1 MYINFCISSVKSFSV
16 EVKTTLIFFCS
27 RKINLFP
34 NVLADDPT
42 QTKKIST
49 SKKKSE
55 RNQLCLV
62 RKVRFIFHKKG
73 FHGKEPPNFL

>member
-49 SKKKSE
+49 SIKNQKEINFVLLEKS
-55 RNQLCLV
+55 
-62 RKVRFIFHKKG
+62 G
-73 FHGKEPPNFL
+73 

>member
-16 EVKTTLIFFCS
+16 EVKPTLIFFCS

-49 SKKKSE
+49 SIKNQKEINFVLLEKS
-55 RNQLCLV
+55 
-62 RKVRFIFHKKG
+62 G
-73 FHGKEPPNFL
+73 